1 MGSKEI
7 AGMLKKSPRKGIALC
22 LPTCHPGGVR
32 GGPFSGRE
40 GGEKPSEKQV
50 ITPRPESEFEAHLRL
65 WLRARENFVIG

>member
-7 AGMLKKSPRKGIALC
+7 AGVLKKPPRKGRASC

-40 GGEKPSEKQV
+40 GGEKPCGKAGDL
-50 ITPRPESEFEAHLRL
+50 PESEFEAHLRL